1 MKKMYIWK
9 IIFLA
14 FVVVSSFS
22 FFNRTVYAAESYN
35 LSELSEG
42 MFLYNGDIISNDTG
56 QTIYVWYMGDSK
68 FSPNCFALYFSV
80 DESKYT
86 VGTKYTIEIGEN
98 HTVTF
103 TDGEAGLNRPV
114 MVYGLDLPPA
124 PDPDPDP
131 TGAPVPAHEQHAAK
145 AELLPEKN
153 TDGSYKLNAYGVPVI
168 VCSECGQV
176 HSDFAVAHE
185 AWLDEVENAV
195 KNHKNF
201 GTDWKTKEE
210 AAENPVTITT
220 STFISFDKDMLSYLN
235 SQPDAVILKFKYQG
249 KYYVTTIPSDFDCLS
264 LADENGWAGFAYI
277 MSICGGREIS
287 EEEFKM

>member
-1 MKKMYIWK
+1 MRKTRILLSAFLISIMVMGMSITVFAAPEGNGSESNPFKISTFTEGEFVDYTNGELVYI
-9 IIFLA
+9 I
-14 FVVVSSFS
+14 
-22 FFNRTVYAAESYN
+22 
-35 LSELSEG
+35 
-42 MFLYNGDIISNDTG
+42 NDTNAVMRYTTDSASDVWLSATDTSLQRILNPG
-56 QTIYVWYMGDSK
+56 QKGGWR
-68 FSPNCFALYFSV
+68 
-80 DESKYT
+80 
-86 VGTKYTIEIGEN
+86 
-98 HTVTF
+98 VT
-103 TDGEAGLNRPV
+103 GEAGDGFYV
-114 MVYGLDLPPA
+114 KQLDLPSANPDPA
-124 PDPDPDP
+124 PVSPEQQH
-131 TGAPVPAHEQHAAK
+131 VQHAEK
-145 AELLPEKN
+145 AEMLPVKN

-185 AWLDEVENAV
+185 AWLDEVEKAV

-201 GTDWKTKEE
+201 GTDWKAKEE

-235 SQPDAVILKFKYQG
+235 SQPDAVILKFKYLG